1 MCVTFF
7 LAYSSFSCLLLQAWP
22 KHTGSSRTARKPRRS
37 PRSDVC
43 PSVPRHSGLTHAF
56 SLSKI
61 GGLCH
66 QLHHHFPSF
75 LCCVFPSLHISP
87 LDVLYICLL
96 DYSLHESIDFVLFT
110 AISQAPIQS
119 PTCVYTI
126 HNG

>member
-1 MCVTFF
+1 MCYI
-7 LAYSSFSCLLLQAWP
+7 LSCLLIFLLPAASGVVQAHWLF
-22 KHTGSSRTARKPRRS
+22 RTARKPRIS
-37 PRSDVC
+37 PHSDVC
-43 PSVPRHSGLTHAF
+43 PSVPRHSGLTPAF

-66 QLHHHFPSF
+66 QLHHRFPSLF
-75 LCCVFPSLHISP
+75 CCVFPSLHVSP

-110 AISQAPIQS
+110 AISQALIQS